1 MSMLCD
7 IIPGTF
13 FEGLGDWELV
23 LWLLMAVSIG
33 LLVVGADRAVSSAAR
48 LAASLGMGKV
58 LIGATVVSLGTT
70 SPEAAVSVNAAIRG
84 DGGLALGNGVGS
96 IICDTALIFGL
107 CCCLARIPKDR
118 FVLRRHGWLK
128 MGSGLLLVVVSF
140 LAWGFAGSMDAVY
153 LGRPAGLL
161 FLGLL
166 AGYLVL
172 SVRWARQHPE
182 MALGELEGLVDDGE
196 QGGGE
201 AGLREGGSD
210 GRPAGGGT
218 SAALHLALMFGGLAL
233 VVLGSDVL
241 IGSAKVIAS
250 KYGVP
255 ESVIAVTLVA
265 FGTSLP
271 ELVTAVASVAKGH
284 AELMVGNIIGA
295 DILNV
300 LFVIGASATATP
312 LRVDPIFFTLLLPGM
327 LAIMAMLQAFIL
339 FPGERFSRWMG
350 IPLVGGYVVFT
361 YLTIR
366 FGALTTL
373 GGS

>member
-1 MSMLCD
+1 MGMLCE
-7 IIPGTF
+7 IIPGSF
-13 FEGLGDWELV
+13 FEGLRDWELV
-23 LWLLMAVSIG
+23 LWVLMAVSIG
-33 LLVVGADRAVSSAAR
+33 LLVVGADRAVSSAAK

-107 CCCLARIPKDR
+107 CCCLTRIPKDR

-128 MGSGLLLVVVSF
+128 MGAGLLLVAVSF
-140 LAWGFAGSMDAVY
+140 LAWGFAGSADAVY
-153 LGRPAGLL
+153 LGRPVGLL

-166 AGYLVL
+166 VGYMVL

-182 MALGELEGLVDDGE
+182 MALGELEGLMEDGAE
-196 QGGGE
+196 GE
-201 AGLREGGSD
+201 EGSASGR
-210 GRPAGGGT
+210 RPAEGT
-218 SAALHLALMFGGLAL
+218 SGAMHLALMFGGLAV

-255 ESVIAVTLVA
+255 DSVIAVTLVA

-271 ELVTAVASVAKGH
+271 ELVTAIASVAKGH

-312 LRVDPIFFTLLLPGM
+312 LRVDPIFFVLLLPGM
-327 LAIMAMLQAFIL
+327 VAMLGLLQVFIL
-339 FPGERFSRWMG
+339 LPGERFSRWMG
-350 IPLVGGYVVFT
+350 IPLVGAYVVFT

-366 FGALTTL
+366 FGAVTTL